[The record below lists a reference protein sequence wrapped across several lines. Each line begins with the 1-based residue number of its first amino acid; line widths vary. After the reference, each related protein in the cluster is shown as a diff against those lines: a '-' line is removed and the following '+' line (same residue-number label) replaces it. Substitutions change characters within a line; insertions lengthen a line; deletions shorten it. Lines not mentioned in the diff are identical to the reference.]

1 METLPSKTRVLE
13 TITETLCEFW
23 KVFPPLADLD
33 FDEVQKLGDEV
44 LEFMK
49 ENDNPNMRG
58 VVLVK
63 INNLGRRLVE
73 EGE

>member
-1 METLPSKTRVLE
+1 MELPSKTKVME
-13 TITETLCEFW
+13 TITEVLCEFW

-33 FDEVQKLGDEV
+33 FEEAQKLGDEV

-49 ENDNPNMRG
+49 ENDRTDMKN

-63 INNLGRRLVE
+63 VNNLGKKLVQ
-73 EGE
+73 EGK

>member
-1 METLPSKTRVLE
+1 MVLPSKTKVLE

-33 FDEVQKLGDEV
+33 FEEVQKLGDEV
-44 LEFMK
+44 LEFME
-49 ENDNPNMRG
+49 ENEMNNLNSI
-58 VVLVK
+58 VLVK
-63 INNLGRRLVE
+63 INNLGKRLVK